1 MKLLKYTPA
10 AFDRAER
17 ELRQA
22 AARCLSV
29 YEAGNSITAEL
40 SCFEDTFCGELPQTK
55 QSFAP
60 LREDAELLNRL
71 AGVLSECMSEYEAAE
86 QLNEDGWWQTAQT
99 PLPYIAGF
107 LRLQTELCGDIT
119 II

>member
-1 MKLLKYTPA
+1 MKLLKYTPT

-29 YEAGNSITAEL
+29 YGAGNSITAEL
-40 SCFEDTFCGELPQTK
+40 SRFEDTFCGELPQIK

-60 LREDAELLNRL
+60 LSVLL
-71 AGVLSECMSEYEAAE
+71 
-86 QLNEDGWWQTAQT
+86 
-99 PLPYIAGF
+99 I
-107 LRLQTELCGDIT
+107 DIKGGAYRACRWFYG
-119 II
+119 